1 MRQPRRLRSCCR
13 FFANTHGIRK
23 ALREEPVKYHA
34 FLIKYAEI
42 GIKGKNRGIFE
53 GQLINQIRIALKRC
67 EGKFTVDRTSGRV
80 FVNCLEEY
88 DYDEVVESLRH
99 VFGIV
104 GICPTVIMPVVS
116 VAELRKAAG
125 DFFGEEYG
133 DQEVSFK
140 VHTRRLAKSY
150 PLDSM
155 EMNAQIGE
163 EILTRFPNTRVDVH
177 DPEVLLHLEIRE
189 RIYLYSHV
197 LPGPGGLPVGCSGK
211 GMLLLSGGID
221 SPVAGWMCAKR
232 GLKLDATYFNAPP
245 YTSERALQKVIDLAS
260 IVSRYTGPIYLHNI
274 NFTEIQLY
282 IYEKCP
288 HDELTIIMRRYMMR
302 IAELI
307 AKRTEC
313 EALITGESIGQVAS
327 QTTRSL
333 GVTNAVCTLP
343 VFRPLIA
350 FDKEDIITISKKIEA
365 YDTSILPYEDCCT
378 IFVAKHPV
386 TKPLLGV
393 IEQHEHNLDEKIAE
407 MVQRALDTDEILIVS
422 QDGVRRLKERE
433 APLLPG
439 M

>member
-1 MRQPRRLRSCCR
+1 M
-13 FFANTHGIRK
+13 
-23 ALREEPVKYHA
+23 
-34 FLIKYAEI
+34 
-42 GIKGKNRGIFE
+42 
-53 GQLINQIRIALKRC
+53 
-67 EGKFTVDRTSGRV
+67 D
-80 FVNCLEEY
+80 
-88 DYDEVVESLRH
+88 
-99 VFGIV
+99 
-104 GICPTVIMPVVS
+104 
-116 VAELRKAAG
+116 
-125 DFFGEEYG
+125 
-133 DQEVSFK
+133 
-140 VHTRRLAKSY
+140 VHT
-150 PLDSM
+150 
-155 EMNAQIGE
+155 
-163 EILTRFPNTRVDVH
+163 
-177 DPEVLLHLEIRE
+177 PEVLLNVEIRE
-189 RIYLYSHV
+189 RIYLYSHI
-197 LPGPGGLPVGCSGK
+197 LPGPGGLPIGCSGK

-260 IVSRYTGPIYLHNI
+260 IVARYTGPIYLHNI

-313 EALITGESIGQVAS
+313 DALITGESIGQVAS

-350 FDKEDIITISKKIEA
+350 FDKEDIVTISKKIET
-365 YDTSILPYEDCCT
+365 YETSIQPYEDCCT

-393 IEQHEHNLDEKIAE
+393 IEQHEHNLDEKIEE
-407 MVQRALDTDEILIVS
+407 MIQRALDTDEILIVG

-433 APLLPG
+433 DPLQEG

>member
-1 MRQPRRLRSCCR
+1 M
-13 FFANTHGIRK
+13 
-23 ALREEPVKYHA
+23 KYHA

-53 GQLINQIRIALKRC
+53 EQLINQIRIALKRC
-67 EGKFTVDRTSGRV
+67 EGHFTIDRTSGRI
-80 FVNCLEEY
+80 FVNCLSEY
-88 DYDEVVESLRH
+88 DYDEVVENLSH
-99 VFGIV
+99 VFGIA
-104 GICPTVIMPVVS
+104 GICPTVIMPVVP
-116 VAELRKAAG
+116 VEELRKAAG
-125 DFFGEEYG
+125 DFFGVEY
-133 DQEVSFK
+133 ENRAVSFK

-150 PLDSM
+150 PMESM
-155 EMNAQIGE
+155 ELNAEIGE
-163 EILTRFPNTRVDVH
+163 EILTRYPESRVDVH
-177 DPEVLLHLEIRE
+177 TPEVLLNVEIRE
-189 RIYLYSHV
+189 RIYLYSHI
-197 LPGPGGLPVGCSGK
+197 LPGPGGLPIGCSGK

-260 IVSRYTGPIYLHNI
+260 IVARYTGPIYLHNI

-313 EALITGESIGQVAS
+313 DALITGESIGQVAS

-350 FDKEDIITISKKIEA
+350 FDKEDIVTISKKIET
-365 YDTSILPYEDCCT
+365 YETSIQPYEDCCT

-393 IEQHEHNLDEKIAE
+393 IEQHEHNLDEKIE
-407 MVQRALDTDEILIVS
+407 KMIQRALDTDEILIVG

-433 APLLPG
+433 DPLQEG